1 MTPALR
7 KKLSGDK
14 INVNDI
20 QRRNDILKT
29 IKLNGIWELSE
40 GNDHSLCQVQVP
52 GTVLSGLLNAGKIE
66 DPFYRTNEE
75 QTRKLFWKDYVFER
89 SFSVEADLLT
99 EDQILLICEGLDT
112 LTDIYINDHLI
123 AATDNMHRTWKFP
136 VKEYLKEGENQ
147 IRIIFHSVLR
157 YIENYTYAEHKEIH
171 PAKSTFHVRVGLG
184 STDH

>member
-1 MTPALR
+1 MKSRPENY
-7 KKLSGDK
+7 SGK
-14 INVNDI
+14 IMY
-20 QRRNDILKT
+20 
-29 IKLNGIWELSE
+29 
-40 GNDHSLCQVQVP
+40 
-52 GTVLSGLLNAGKIE
+52 LNAAFLWRQICS
-66 DPFYRTNEE
+66 
-75 QTRKLFWKDYVFER
+75 RK
-89 SFSVEADLLT
+89 
-99 EDQILLICEGLDT
+99 DQILLICEGLDT

-171 PAKSTFHVRVGLG
+171 YVPCGGMKGNQLLRKAHSMFGWDWG

>member
-1 MTPALR
+1 MTPFIFGEN
-7 KKLSGDK
+7 SS
-14 INVNDI
+14 
-20 QRRNDILKT
+20 ILKT

-136 VKEYLKEGENQ
+136 VKEYL
-147 IRIIFHSVLR
+147 L
-157 YIENYTYAEHKEIH
+157 
-171 PAKSTFHVRVGLG
+171 
-184 STDH
+184 